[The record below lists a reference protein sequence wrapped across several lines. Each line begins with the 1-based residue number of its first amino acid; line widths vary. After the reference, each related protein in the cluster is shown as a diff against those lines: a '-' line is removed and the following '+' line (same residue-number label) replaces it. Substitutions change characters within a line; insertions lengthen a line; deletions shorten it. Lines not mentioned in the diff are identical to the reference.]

1 MPDIVAIATLTPA
14 PGKTEELVAAMTSLV
29 EQVHAQ
35 EEGCLLYALH
45 RHPDGQRLVM
55 VEKYTG
61 PDAVTAHRASD
72 HFRAAGKVMAGLL
85 AAPPEVLALEPVVV
99 GDPGK
104 GAV

>member
-1 MPDIVAIATLTPA
+1 MSAVVAIATLTPQ
-14 PGKTEELVAAMTSLV
+14 PGKTDELVSAFTTLV
-29 EQVHAQ
+29 EQVHAR

-61 PDAVTAHRASD
+61 PDAVKAHRASE
-72 HFRAAGKVMAGLL
+72 HFKAAGAALAGLL
-85 AAPPEVLALEPVVV
+85 AGPPEVLALEPVPL
-99 GDPGK
+99 GDPAK